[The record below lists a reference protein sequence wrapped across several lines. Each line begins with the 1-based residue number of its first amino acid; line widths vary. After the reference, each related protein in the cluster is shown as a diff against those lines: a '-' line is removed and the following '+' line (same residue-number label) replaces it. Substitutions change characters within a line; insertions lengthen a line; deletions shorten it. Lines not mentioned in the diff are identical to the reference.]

1 MIWVWVAIVCIPVS
15 LAMVFAL
22 ALCKISALA
31 AEEAL
36 RALED
41 ESWAVAPPTRTVSE
55 EQILEQP
62 QEAPLR
68 SKR

>member
-1 MIWVWVAIVCIPVS
+1 MIWVLVAIVCILVS
-15 LAMVFAL
+15 RAVVFAL
-22 ALCKISALA
+22 ALCKISAMA
-31 AEEAL
+31 AEDAR

-41 ESWAVAPPTRTVSE
+41 EGWALTPPTRMVAQ
-55 EQILEQP
+55 EQFLQQS